1 MSDAKRQLKLAAFF
15 NPPGSHMSGWRLPD
29 AVPTDMEFSEYAHVA
44 QVAERGLIDMVFF
57 QDSAAV
63 PPAITLAGKDTEAA
77 AGAAK
82 AVRIEPM
89 TLISALA
96 VVTKHIGLVA
106 TGTTSYNEPFH
117 IARRFLSIDHLSHG
131 RAGWNLVTS
140 QNEDEA
146 QNFGHDQHLDH
157 ALRYE
162 RASEFH
168 DVVVGLW
175 ESWDADAI
183 IRDKAS
189 GRYFDPAKLHV
200 LNHVGKHFRVRGPLN
215 VARSPQGRPVV
226 AQAGSSEP
234 GKELAARTADVTF
247 TAQTSITEAQA
258 FYADVKARAA
268 RYGRSPDD
276 IRILPGL
283 NYTLGRT
290 EAEAREKYETLL
302 SMMTD
307 EVAMPSIMRLA
318 GGLDLR
324 QFPLDGPLPDL
335 PQSNAAHARQKMLVE
350 LARREN
356 LSIRQLARRYATS
369 NGHNVFV
376 GTPKAMADL
385 MEEWLF
391 SRAADG
397 FVLLSPYYPTP
408 LQDFVE
414 LVVPELQRRGI
425 YRTAYEGRTLR
436 ENLGLR
442 SPAPQI
448 RR

>member
-44 QVAERGLIDMVFF
+44 QVAERGLMDMVFF

-385 MEEWLF
+385 MEEWLG

>member
-29 AVPTDMEFSEYAHVA
+29 AVPTDMEFSEYANVA
-44 QVAERGLIDMVFF
+44 QVAERGLMDMVFF

-385 MEEWLF
+385 MEEWLG

>member
-1 MSDAKRQLKLAAFF
+1 
-15 NPPGSHMSGWRLPD
+15 
-29 AVPTDMEFSEYAHVA
+29 
-44 QVAERGLIDMVFF
+44 
-57 QDSAAV
+57 
-63 PPAITLAGKDTEAA
+63 
-77 AGAAK
+77 
-82 AVRIEPM
+82 
-89 TLISALA
+89 
-96 VVTKHIGLVA
+96 VA

-385 MEEWLF
+385 MEEWLG